1 VSAAGSAPLRALP
14 PTEPKLRSR
23 LKLSGCINSEG
34 GRIHPIPSV
43 RSPARNRGIGG
54 WKWLRLV
61 FRNDPRGRSEH
72 CEDLPR
78 NEQDFPANRHGRVY
92 EPYGQHLGKRFLHE
106 EFFRRENV
114 VANRDFLLSLH
125 PTLVYHASQ
134 LWIAYEKHDLE
145 QWKLHLRQLLVDK
158 DVGEQVASV
167 RALQALD
174 DWERFPSLGDNGH
187 ISKISVSDFL
197 EDPKSHEN
205 IIGDALLRRITG
217 RNSPARVVHV
227 HFAAGAKTRPH
238 FHKGRQILWFLEGSG
253 EVGSSLRKVFSCGPG
268 EIVRVDPYVDHWHG
282 AAETD
287 TTSHLAITVGD
298 TVWEGE
304 PDWHQRH
311 GYKPHVQEP

>member
-1 VSAAGSAPLRALP
+1 VYTLANLWSDLAFPLVLAVVGTAVAAFFPSWQAWRRRRRLTSLMRRELEEIGPLH
-14 PTEPKLRSR
+14 S
-23 LKLSGCINSEG
+23 
-34 GRIHPIPSV
+34 
-43 RSPARNRGIGG
+43 SPVGP
-54 WKWLRLV
+54 WW
-61 FRNDPRGRSEH
+61 
-72 CEDLPR
+72 
-78 NEQDFPANRHGRVY
+78 
-92 EPYGQHLGKRFLHE
+92 QHLGKRFLHE

-311 GYKPHVQEP
+311 AYKPDVQEP